1 MDLAGFAAAVR
12 EVAGRAE
19 ATLATDCAR
28 AAGREYLAVLFTT
41 TPVRTGALR
50 DSERIQSLA
59 GGGTVATA
67 LVGPDIVYDKIQN
80 DGGTIHVKHAKV
92 LTDGTTFFGKQVTI
106 KGQHYMEHA
115 EAEALEPIAAAIAA
129 VVDETITL

>member
-1 MDLAGFAAAVR
+1 MDLAGFAAAIR

-28 AAGREYLAVLFTT
+28 AAGREYLAALFTT

-50 DSERIQSLA
+50 DSERIQSLS
-59 GGGTVATA
+59 GGGTVAVA
-67 LVGPDIVYDKIQN
+67 LVGPDIIYDRIQN

-92 LTDGTTFFGKQVTI
+92 LTDGATFFGKQVTI
-106 KGQHYMEHA
+106 KGQHYMEKA
-115 EAEALEPIAAAIAA
+115 EAEALGPIAAAIAA
-129 VVDETITL
+129 IVDETITL